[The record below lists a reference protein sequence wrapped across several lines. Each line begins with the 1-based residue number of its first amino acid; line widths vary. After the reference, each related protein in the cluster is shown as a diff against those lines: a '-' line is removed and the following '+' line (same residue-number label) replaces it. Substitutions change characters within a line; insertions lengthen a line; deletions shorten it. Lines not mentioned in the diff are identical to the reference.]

1 MKNMLVMG
9 LVIGLVS
16 VGASG
21 FFYFNETPVEK
32 QARFIS
38 CLEQNLEN
46 TQNDCLVK
54 ILKVKHNG

>member
-1 MKNMLVMG
+1 MKNILVMCF
-9 LVIGLVS
+9 VIGFVS

-21 FFYFNETPVEK
+21 FFYFQETPVEK

-46 TQNDCLVK
+46 TQNDCLVR
-54 ILKVKHNG
+54 ILKVKNNG